1 MMKKVSF
8 MLDENTDK
16 ILKTIARC
24 EGVSKSD
31 IIRHIVRKEAKEM
44 GYRMGFLP
52 KDEIKQFINK

>member
-1 MMKKVSF
+1 MMKKISF

-24 EGVSKSD
+24 EDMTKSD
-31 IIRHIVRKEAKEM
+31 VLRKIVRKEAKQM
-44 GYRMGFLP
+44 AYRMGFLP